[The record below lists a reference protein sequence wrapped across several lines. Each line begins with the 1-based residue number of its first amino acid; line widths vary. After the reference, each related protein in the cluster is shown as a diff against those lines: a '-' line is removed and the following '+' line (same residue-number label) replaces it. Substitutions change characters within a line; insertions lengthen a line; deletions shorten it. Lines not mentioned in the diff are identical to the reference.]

1 MKRIGWVFVYTFL
14 LAGWAHGQ
22 RVWEGTASVARYGEF
37 PPSGMYGA
45 SNSFD
50 RNSIVEVENLET
62 GKKVRLVITG
72 KLADPTLF
80 LVVSEEAGAE
90 LGMERSTIARVRV
103 TPVVASGLVP
113 IVPPIEP
120 PTSPDPDINPA
131 ARVAASP
138 DRAAP
143 LPPLV
148 EEMKPVETVS
158 LPEPA
163 TEPAAPSETLPWKEP
178 ATENPWKDME
188 SSFAKRDKPVF
199 SGAEIFIV
207 SEPEKESGEPLIS
220 EKPEEAAISEKPEE
234 VAISEPPVVSEPST
248 ESLSTAPPEEEV
260 EMQEVIQLS
269 LEPVEMRPPEE
280 ELKEL
285 DTILAETPLP
295 SSHSPVAEKSSLK
308 RGAYYLQIGSFVR
321 AQSAQRLVEQFGH
334 QYPIVV
340 IQEEGQNLKV
350 LVGPLNADEKG
361 IIYHKFRSLGFKDA
375 FFVRKD

>member
-1 MKRIGWVFVYTFL
+1 MKRIWWVFVYISL

-138 DRAAP
+138 DGAAP
-143 LPPLV
+143 LPPPV
-148 EEMKPVETVS
+148 EEVRPVDTVP

-163 TEPAAPSETLPWKEP
+163 PESAEPSETLPWKEP

-199 SGAEIFIV
+199 SGAEILIGP
-207 SEPEKESGEPLIS
+207 EPEKESGEALIS
-220 EKPEEAAISEKPEE
+220 EKPEGAEKPEE
-234 VAISEPPVVSEPST
+234 EIG
-248 ESLSTAPPEEEV
+248 
-260 EMQEVIQLS
+260 MQEEIQLS

-280 ELKEL
+280 ELKAL
-285 DTILAETPLP
+285 DTILAETPPASSPLP
-295 SSHSPVAEKSSLK
+295 EAEKPSLK
-308 RGAYYLQIGSFVR
+308 PGAYYLQIGSFVR
-321 AQSAQRLVEQFGH
+321 AQSAQNLVEQFGH

-361 IIYHKFRSLGFKDA
+361 IIYHKFRSLGFKDS
-375 FFVRKD
+375 FLVKKD